1 VDKLLA
7 LFKRSIM
14 ISVAFVVGCLVFLPA
29 LVVSCDCM
37 LNWTVARSFALV
49 DTVFTG
55 RVERRLPNV
64 AWDAVYIVKVDNVLM
79 GCSVTAPNH
88 VIVRTGRERSLCG
101 VTLSVNETYLFS
113 GWNSSISD
121 GIRQQI
127 GTDTANCQAVLIRM
141 CYVNVPWSRVTTET
155 LQILN
160 QLNTSQ
166 CCQDCNTASN
176 DCRIQIRCQLLLP
189 FRCVLPA
196 SHPLYRQRLRQRQKY
211 LHRAGRLDLSFPWT
225 LPCLVE
231 WCRLPHP

>member
-1 VDKLLA
+1 LA
-7 LFKRSIM
+7 LVKGCSM
-14 ISVAFVVGCLVFLPA
+14 VSVSFVVGSLVFLPA

-37 LNWTVARSFALV
+37 LNWTVARSFTLV

-160 QLNTSQ
+160 QLNT
-166 CCQDCNTASN
+166 AAFKF
-176 DCRIQIRCQLLLP
+176 QIRCQLLLP